1 MGYYGIHNIPLV
13 YTNYKGG
20 LIMHI
25 NIKKM
30 IVPFL
35 LTGIM
40 AVMLILP
47 QACSTPDPADIPVF
61 SENYRTH
68 VETISSDEFEGRAPA
83 TPGGDRAIDYITGEY
98 ERIGLKPALGDSYLQ
113 PVPLVEYL
121 GYNFSDL
128 VIKGNGQELS
138 YVYKDDMVIGTTR
151 LQEYAALKDSEL
163 VFVGYGVVAPEYGWD
178 DYEGVDVE
186 GKTVVLMIND
196 PGYAIQDDDIFH
208 GRAMTYYGRWT
219 YKFEEAARQGA
230 TGALI
235 IHQTAPAS
243 YGWDVVR
250 NSWSGTQYGIGI
262 ETGAPKLEAEGWIQL
277 EVARELFDLAG
288 YDLDEALASAASED
302 FQGFDMGLYAS
313 ADFNNRFDF
322 SECHN
327 LIGYIEGSDY
337 PDETIIYMAHWD
349 HLGMVET
356 EDGVDIYNGAIDNA
370 TGVGAILS
378 IAERMMTHD
387 EAPKRS
393 VAFLAVTA
401 EESGLLGSKYYAANP
416 VFPLET
422 TVGGINI
429 DALNVYGPT
438 WDVSV
443 VGWGN
448 SELEDVLRRHA
459 EDQNRHLVP
468 EPTPEAGYFY
478 RSDHISLA
486 REGVPMIY
494 AQAGSDYI
502 GRDEA
507 YAEMVAE
514 DAAGRYH
521 DPTDVIHDMWV
532 WDGMHQDMWMFYNM
546 GKDLANSDEW
556 PNWREGNEFRQL
568 RDESADARRR

>member
-1 MGYYGIHNIPLV
+1 MIYI
-13 YTNYKGG
+13 NYKGG
-20 LIMHI
+20 PIMHTI
-25 NIKKM
+25 IKKILFPSLLLG
-30 IVPFL
+30 IV
-35 LTGIM
+35 

-47 QACSTPDPADIPVF
+47 QGCSAPETAEIPVF
-61 SENYRTH
+61 CEKYRTH
-68 VETISSDEFEGRAPA
+68 VETLSSDEFEGRAPA
-83 TPGGDRAIDYITGEY
+83 TPGAELAIDYITGEY
-98 ERIGLKPALGDSYLQ
+98 ERIGLKPALGDTYRQ

-121 GYNFSDL
+121 GYDFSDL

-138 YVYKDDMVIGTTR
+138 YVYRDDMVIGTTR

-178 DYEGVDVE
+178 DYAGVDVE
-186 GKTVVLMIND
+186 GKTVVVMIND
-196 PGYAIQDDDIFH
+196 PGYAIQDENMFH

-230 TGALI
+230 AGALI

-250 NSWSGTQYGIGI
+250 NSWSGVQYGIGI

-277 EVARELFDLAG
+277 DVAREIFELAG
-288 YDLDEALASAASED
+288 YDLDEALESAASHD
-302 FQGFDMGLYAS
+302 FQAFNMGLQAN
-313 ADFNNRFDF
+313 ADFKNTFDY
-322 SECHN
+322 SQCYN
-327 LIGYIEGSDY
+327 LIGYIEGSEY
-337 PDETIIYMAHWD
+337 PDETIFYMAHWD

-393 VAFLAVTA
+393 VVFLAVTA
-401 EESGLLGSKYYAANP
+401 EESGLLGSKFYAANP

-429 DALNVYGPT
+429 DALNVYGAT

-468 EPTPEAGYFY
+468 ESTPEAGYFY

-546 GKDLANSDEW
+546 GKDLANSNEW

-568 RDESADARRR
+568 RDESAGARRR

>member
-1 MGYYGIHNIPLV
+1 MIYI
-13 YTNYKGG
+13 NYKGG
-20 LIMHI
+20 PIMHT

-30 IVPFL
+30 FFPSML
-35 LTGIM
+35 LGIL
-40 AVMLILP
+40 AVLFILP
-47 QACSTPDPADIPVF
+47 QGCSAPETADIPVF
-61 SENYRTH
+61 CENYRTH
-68 VETISSDEFEGRAPA
+68 VETLASDDFEGRAPA
-83 TPGGDRAIDYITGEY
+83 TRGAERTIDYIKGEFK
-98 ERIGLKPALGDSYLQ
+98 RIGLKPALGDTYRQ

-128 VIKGNGQELS
+128 VIEGNGEELS
-138 YVYKDDMVIGTTR
+138 YVYRDDMVIGTTR

-178 DYEGVDVE
+178 DYAGVDVE
-186 GKTVVLMIND
+186 GKTVVVMIND
-196 PGYAIQDDDIFH
+196 PGYAIQDENMFH

-230 TGALI
+230 AGALI
-235 IHQTAPAS
+235 VHQTAPAS

-262 ETGAPKLEAEGWIQL
+262 DTGAPKLEAEGWVQL
-277 EVARELFDLAG
+277 EVAREIFTLAG
-288 YDLDEALASAASED
+288 YDLDEALESAVSPD
-302 FQGFDMGLYAS
+302 FQAFNMGLQAN
-313 ADFNNRFDF
+313 ADFNNTFDY
-322 SECHN
+322 SECYN
-327 LIGYIEGSDY
+327 LIGYIEGTDY
-337 PDETIIYMAHWD
+337 PDETIIYMGHWD

-356 EDGVDIYNGAIDNA
+356 DDGVEIYNGAIDNS
-370 TGVGAILS
+370 TGVGALLS

-448 SELEDVLRRHA
+448 SELEDHLRRHA
-459 EDQNRHLVP
+459 DAQNRHLVQ
-468 EPTPEAGYFY
+468 ESTPEAGYFY

-486 REGVPMIY
+486 RQGVPMIY
-494 AQAGSDYI
+494 AQAGNDYI

-521 DPTDVIHDMWV
+521 DPTDVIHDLWV
-532 WDGMHQDMWMFYNM
+532 WEGMHQDMWMFYNM
-546 GKDLANSDEW
+546 GKDMANSNVW
-556 PNWREGNEFRQL
+556 PNWREGNEFRQI